1 MLDIKDR
8 FIETI
13 DENANKKIPNA
24 KIEEFYFAY
33 AQLRVKQS
41 FFNFFLLTINNY
53 IGYFK
58 NLDEEGDLSPHKKD
72 KQRKL
77 TPADEYSV
85 RQTLQSRH
93 L

>member
-1 MLDIKDR
+1 MLDFKDR

-13 DENANKKIPNA
+13 DENASKRIP
-24 KIEEFYFAY
+24 KSQVEEFYWAY

-72 KQRKL
+72 KQRKK
-77 TPADEYSV
+77 T
-85 RQTLQSRH
+85 TN
-93 L
+93 

>member
-13 DENANKKIPNA
+13 EENANKKISKT
-24 KIEEFYFAY
+24 KIEEFYWAY

-41 FFNFFLLTINNY
+41 FFNFFLLTVNNY

-72 KQRKL
+72 KQSTY
-77 TPADEYSV
+77 TPFF
-85 RQTLQSRH
+85 
-93 L
+93 

>member
-13 DENANKKIPNA
+13 EENNANKKIGKA
-24 KIEEFYFAY
+24 KIEEFYWAY

-72 KQRKL
+72 KQR
-77 TPADEYSV
+77 TFPFP
-85 RQTLQSRH
+85 
-93 L
+93 

>member
-13 DENANKKIPNA
+13 EENANKKIA
-24 KIEEFYFAY
+24 KSKIEEFYWAY

-41 FFNFFLLTINNY
+41 FFNFFLLTVNNY

-72 KQRKL
+72 KLCKVYSL
-77 TPADEYSV
+77 GLIITVYSV
-85 RQTLQSRH
+85 
-93 L
+93 